1 MSSAL
6 TSFLWVAIAVVIF
19 LFVMPRL
26 RKKVMGGTSGQR
38 QRQLEELE
46 LSGVSPKKIAELG
59 KKLAARLAKDANRV
73 PKHEL
78 EITRHA
84 LWMAMLLE
92 AGADDDIDGREVKFV
107 STLYGRLIANEP
119 GHTHITDAGDKIQQ
133 DRKGAL
139 AEIAKAK
146 NVSLQS
152 KQNILWGA
160 FLVSISNYAMEPSE
174 AKWLVGI
181 ADALA
186 MNAQDRDITFKA
198 LSESV
203 SAPETDMPS

>member
-92 AGADDDIDGREVKFV
+92 AGADDDIDDREVKFV

>member
-6 TSFLWVAIAVVIF
+6 TSILLVAIPVVIF
-19 LFVMPRL
+19 LVVMPRL
-26 RKKVMGGTSGQR
+26 RKKVMGGTSEQR
-38 QRQLEELE
+38 QRQLESLE

-59 KKLAARLAKDANRV
+59 KKLAARLARDASRV

-92 AGADDDIDGREVKFV
+92 AGADDDIDDREVKFV

-119 GHTHITDAGDKIQQ
+119 GHSHITDAGDRIQE

-152 KQNILWGA
+152 KQQILWGA

-174 AKWLVGI
+174 AKWLVEI

-186 MNAQDRDITFKA
+186 MNTQDRDATFKA
-198 LSESV
+198 MSESV
-203 SAPETDMPS
+203 SAPEAEMPS

>member
-6 TSFLWVAIAVVIF
+6 TSILWVAIAVVIF

-26 RKKVMGGTSGQR
+26 RQKVMGGKSGQR

-59 KKLAARLAKDANRV
+59 KELAARLAKDAKRV

-92 AGADDDIDGREVKFV
+92 AGADDDIDDREVKFV

-119 GHTHITDAGDKIQQ
+119 GHSHITDAGDRIQE

-174 AKWLVGI
+174 AKWLVEI
-181 ADALA
+181 ADTLA
-186 MNAQDRDITFKA
+186 MNAQERDATFKA
-198 LSESV
+198 MSESV
-203 SAPETDMPS
+203 SASETDMPS